1 MELSKH
7 FSLEELCQSETAD
20 RLGID
25 NTPKDKEVVDN
36 LKALCKEVLQPLRNF
51 ARRAVVVNSGYR
63 CPEVNKAVGGVAL
76 SQHLTGEAAD
86 LRLKS
91 IEEGREWVAWIKAN
105 RNFDQLII
113 ERNKKGAVWLHVSY
127 KRKGRNRRQV
137 F

>member
-1 MELSKH
+1 MELSKN
-7 FSLEELCQSETAD
+7 FSLEELCKSEMAD
-20 RLGID
+20 RLGIEKY
-25 NTPKDKEVVDN
+25 PKDKEVVDN
-36 LKALCKEVLQPLRNF
+36 LKALTKEILQPLRNF

-63 CPEVNKAVGGVAL
+63 CPEVNNAVGGVAN

-91 IEEGREWVAWIKAN
+91 IEEGREWVALIKSN
-105 RNFDQLII
+105 LNFDQLII

-127 KRKGRNRRQV
+127 KRKGRNRRQA